1 MLGSELGGN
10 GYRSLFLGNKFFYFV
25 FSKLLTLFDKSID

>member
-10 GYRSLFLGNKFFYFV
+10 GYQNLFLKNKFFYFV
-25 FSKLLTLFDKSID
+25 FSKVLTLFDKPID